1 MSEGP
6 RTKQALLAGATG
18 LVGGHLLTRLLAHP
32 SYVRV
37 EVLVRCELSIS
48 HPKLAQ
54 RIVDFEHLQ
63 AVPGIA
69 ADDVFCCLGTTIG
82 KAGSQEAFRRV
93 DHDYPLA
100 LASLAKAAGAQQ
112 FLMVSSLGAD
122 ARSSVFYSRVKGE
135 TERDIAAIG
144 LPKVVFMR
152 PSILRG
158 ERQEVRA
165 GERVG
170 ILVGRLIAPLFI
182 GTLRKYRPIHADHVA
197 AAMVFA
203 ANHDFRSG
211 PVESDAIEK
220 LAQLEDSPK

>member
-6 RTKQALLAGATG
+6 RNKRALLAGATG
-18 LVGGHLLTRLLAHP
+18 LVGAHLLTRLLAHP
-32 SYVRV
+32 SYSRV
-37 EVLVRCELSIS
+37 EVVVRRELPIH
-48 HPKLAQ
+48 HPKLAA
-54 RIVDFEHLQ
+54 RLVDFEHLH
-63 AVPGIA
+63 AVSGNA

-82 KAGSQEAFRRV
+82 KAGSRAAFQRV

-100 LASLAKAAGAQQ
+100 LTNFASAAGAQQ

-135 TERDIAAIG
+135 TERDIAAVG
-144 LPKVVFMR
+144 LPKSIFMR

-165 GERVG
+165 GEKLG
-170 ILVGRLIAPLFI
+170 ILVGRLLAPLFI
-182 GTLRKYRPIHADHVA
+182 GSLRKYRPIHADHAA
-197 AAMVFA
+197 AAMVYA

>member
-1 MSEGP
+1 MAEGP
-6 RTKQALLAGATG
+6 RNKRALLAGATG
-18 LVGGHLLTRLLAHP
+18 LVGSHLLIRLLAHP
-32 SYVRV
+32 SYTRV
-37 EVLVRCELSIS
+37 EVLVRRELPIH
-48 HPKLAQ
+48 HPKLAP
-54 RIVDFEHLQ
+54 RLVDFEHLH
-63 AVPGIA
+63 ADPGNA

-112 FLMVSSLGAD
+112 FLVVSSLGAD
-122 ARSSVFYSRVKGE
+122 ALSSVFYSRVKGE
-135 TERDIAAIG
+135 TERDIAAVG
-144 LPKVVFMR
+144 LPKSIFMR

-165 GERVG
+165 GEKLG
-170 ILVGRLIAPLFI
+170 ILVGRLLAPLFI
-182 GTLRKYRPIHADHVA
+182 GSLRKYRPIHADCVA

-220 LAQLEDSPK
+220 LAQLENSPK

>member
-1 MSEGP
+1 MGEP
-6 RTKQALLAGATG
+6 RNKQALLAGATG
-18 LVGGHLLTRLLAHP
+18 LVGGHVMTRLLAHP
-32 SYVRV
+32 SYSRV
-37 EVLVRCELSIS
+37 EILVRRALPIR

-54 RIVDFEHLQ
+54 RIVDFEHLH
-63 AVPGIA
+63 AVPDIA

-100 LASLAKAAGAQQ
+100 LANLAKAAGAQQ

-135 TERDIAAIG
+135 TERDIAASG
-144 LPKVVFMR
+144 LPKVIFMR

-170 ILVGRLIAPLFI
+170 ILVGRLIAPLFL
-182 GTLRKYRPIHADHVA
+182 GSLRKYRPIEAAHVA
-197 AAMVFA
+197 AVMVYA
-203 ANHDFRSG
+203 ANHDFRAG
-211 PVESDAIEK
+211 PVESDEIAK
-220 LAQLEDSPK
+220 LAQHENARK

>member
-18 LVGGHLLTRLLAHP
+18 LVGCHLLARLLAHP

-37 EVLVRCELSIS
+37 EVLVRRELSIS
-48 HPKLAQ
+48 HSKLAQ

-182 GTLRKYRPIHADHVA
+182 GTLRKYRPIHADHAA
-197 AAMVFA
+197 AAMVYA